1 MRAPGYPVLF
11 VGSFLV
17 GAPAPALAVMHVECG
32 VATTCVTDEPH
43 SRPWQGPMPQRSAAL
58 IWLGPRPSPAS

>member
-1 MRAPGYPVLF
+1 MRAPGYLVLF

-32 VATTCVTDEPH
+32 VATTCVTDTTTGTRTARVC
-43 SRPWQGPMPQRSAAL
+43 STAGR
-58 IWLGPRPSPAS
+58 WLSSVLVLFG